1 MKELLEQEKI
11 KIGKNI
17 AKLLI
22 LKKDTI
28 YRDRYQTLWGT
39 KTALGIY
46 HTFQRIMEDIET
58 DNFKIDE

>member
-1 MKELLEQEKI
+1 MKELSEQEKI
-11 KIGKNI
+11 KIGGDI

-22 LKKDTI
+22 LRKDTVHH
-28 YRDRYQTLWGT
+28 DRYQTLWGT